1 VYTLPVKRR
10 EVERRL
16 RDLGWTL
23 IRHGRKHDVWSDGER
38 QEAVPR
44 HVEINERLATAILAR
59 AGKKG

>member
-1 VYTLPVKRR
+1 MKRR

-23 IRHGRKHDVWSDGER
+23 VRHGRKHDVWSDGER

-44 HVEINERLATAILAR
+44 HVEINERLAATILAR
-59 AGKKG
+59 ARKKG